1 MLDFFLR
8 RIYLRNKILSVK
20 LNCIWTLFRLQ
31 ISFSVS
37 KFKLLNICLKRSGK
51 YMKKY
56 LWDSLKVKCNQS
68 GTECNKNY
76 HYIDRYLNH
85 TNKTA

>member
-1 MLDFFLR
+1 MDIKVEDKYGGERISLR
-8 RIYLRNKILSVK
+8 
-20 LNCIWTLFRLQ
+20 
-31 ISFSVS
+31 
-37 KFKLLNICLKRSGK
+37 CLPRVKRSGK

-68 GTECNKNY
+68 GIECNKNY